1 MSASVRLG
9 ARPVALLLL
18 CCLVW
23 GLNQVAIKVSVAG
36 VSPLL
41 GAGLRSLVATGL
53 VWLWCRARGEPL
65 FRRDGTGA
73 YGLLIGLM
81 FASEV
86 ALIYWGLAY
95 TTASRSVIF
104 LYSAP
109 FFVALGAHHFIPG
122 ERLTR
127 RRTAG
132 LVLAFAGLCLACA
145 DALSLPS
152 RRELWGDMLELA
164 AGLLWGATTV
174 VLKVGVVLKVA
185 VVLKKGGRVPLTPP
199 RMLFY
204 QLAISSVALIG
215 ASLAVRE
222 AGVVSASAPV
232 LAALAYQAVIVA
244 FASYLAWFWLLRRYP
259 ASDLAPY
266 LFWTPLFGVL
276 AGWALLGDPL
286 SGSLGAAAALIA
298 LGIYLVN
305 RQRYSAPT
313 V

>member
-1 MSASVRLG
+1 MSGSGRLG
-9 ARPVALLLL
+9 ALPVAVLLL

-23 GLNQVAIKVSVAG
+23 GLNQVAIKMSGAG

-41 GAGLRSLVATGL
+41 GAGLRSLVAAAL
-53 VWLWCRARGEPL
+53 VWLWCGIRGEPL

-73 YGLLIGLM
+73 YGLLIGLL
-81 FASEV
+81 FAAEV
-86 ALIYWGLAY
+86 ALIYWGLAF

-109 FFVALGAHHFIPG
+109 FFVALGAHRYIPG

-127 RRTAG
+127 RRITG

-145 DALSLPS
+145 DALYLPS
-152 RRELWGDMLELA
+152 RRELFGDMLELA
-164 AGLLWGATTV
+164 AGFLWGATTV
-174 VLKVGVVLKVA
+174 VIKM
-185 VVLKKGGRVPLTPP
+185 GGRVPLSPP

-215 ASLAVRE
+215 ASLALRE
-222 AGVVSASAPV
+222 PGVVAATAPV
-232 LAALAYQAVIVA
+232 LGALAYQAVIVA

-259 ASDLAPY
+259 ASDLAPH

-286 SGSLGAAAALIA
+286 SGNLGGAAVLIA
-298 LGIYLVN
+298 VGIYLVN
-305 RQRYSAPT
+305 R
-313 V
+313 

>member
-1 MSASVRLG
+1 MSGSGRLG
-9 ARPVALLLL
+9 ALPVALLLL

-23 GLNQVAIKVSVAG
+23 GLNQVAIKMSGAG
-36 VSPLL
+36 VSPLM
-41 GAGLRSLVATGL
+41 GAGLRSLVAAAL
-53 VWLWCRARGEPL
+53 VWLWCGIRGEPL

-73 YGLLIGLM
+73 YGLLIGLL
-81 FASEV
+81 FAAEV
-86 ALIYWGLAY
+86 ALIYWGLAF

-109 FFVALGAHHFIPG
+109 FFVALGAHRYIPG

-127 RRTAG
+127 RRIAG

-145 DALSLPS
+145 DALYLPS
-152 RRELWGDMLELA
+152 RRELFGDMLELA
-164 AGLLWGATTV
+164 AGFLWGATTV
-174 VLKVGVVLKVA
+174 VIKM
-185 VVLKKGGRVPLTPP
+185 GGRVPMSPP

-204 QLAISSVALIG
+204 QLAISSVALVG

-222 AGVVSASAPV
+222 PGVVAATAPV

-259 ASDLAPY
+259 ASDLAPH

-286 SGSLGAAAALIA
+286 SGNLGAAAVLIA
-298 LGIYLVN
+298 VGIYLVN
-305 RQRYSAPT
+305 R
-313 V
+313 

>member
-1 MSASVRLG
+1 VSGSGRLG
-9 ARPVALLLL
+9 ALPVALLLL

-23 GLNQVAIKVSVAG
+23 GLNQVAIKMSGAG
-36 VSPLL
+36 VSPLM
-41 GAGLRSLVATGL
+41 GAGLRSLVAAAL
-53 VWLWCRARGEPL
+53 VWLWCGIRGEPL

-73 YGLLIGLM
+73 YGLLIGLL
-81 FASEV
+81 FAAEV
-86 ALIYWGLAY
+86 ALIYWGLAF

-109 FFVALGAHHFIPG
+109 FFVALGAHRYIPG

-127 RRTAG
+127 RRIAG

-145 DALSLPS
+145 DALYLPS
-152 RRELWGDMLELA
+152 RRELFGDMLELA
-164 AGLLWGATTV
+164 AGFLWGATTV
-174 VLKVGVVLKVA
+174 AIKM
-185 VVLKKGGRVPLTPP
+185 GGRVPLSPP

-204 QLAISSVALIG
+204 QLAVSTVALIG

-222 AGVVSASAPV
+222 PGVVAATAPV

-259 ASDLAPY
+259 ASDLAPH

-286 SGSLGAAAALIA
+286 SGNLGAAAVLIA
-298 LGIYLVN
+298 GGIYLVN
-305 RQRYSAPT
+305 R
-313 V
+313 

>member
-1 MSASVRLG
+1 MSRTGRLG
-9 ARPVALLLL
+9 ALPAALLLL
-18 CCLVW
+18 CCLIW
-23 GLNQVAIKVSVAG
+23 GLNQVAIKVSVGG
-36 VSPLL
+36 VSPQL
-41 GAGLRSLVATGL
+41 GAGLRSVAAAGF
-53 VWLWCRARGEPL
+53 VWLWCLVRGEPL

-81 FASEV
+81 FAGEF

-109 FFVALGAHHFIPG
+109 FFVALGAHRYIPG

-127 RRTAG
+127 GRIAG
-132 LVLAFAGLCLACA
+132 LALAFAGLCLACA
-145 DALSLPS
+145 DALYLPS
-152 RRELWGDMLELA
+152 RRELFGDTLELL

-174 VLKVGVVLKVA
+174 VLKKGVGPRT
-185 VVLKKGGRVPLTPP
+185 GGRAALTPP

-204 QLAISSVALIG
+204 QLAVSSVALIG
-215 ASLAVRE
+215 GSLALRE
-222 AGVVSASAPV
+222 PGVVAPTAAV
-232 LAALAYQAVIVA
+232 VAALAYQAVIVA
-244 FASYLAWFWLLRRYP
+244 FASYLAWFWLLGRYP

-276 AGWALLGDPL
+276 AGRVLLGDPL
-286 SGSLGAAAALIA
+286 SANLGAAAALVA

-305 RQRYSAPT
+305 R
-313 V
+313 

>member
-1 MSASVRLG
+1 MSGSRRLG
-9 ARPVALLLL
+9 TLPVALLLL

-23 GLNQVAIKVSVAG
+23 GLNQVAIKVGVAG
-36 VSPLL
+36 ISPLM
-41 GAGLRSLVATGL
+41 GAGLRSLVAAAL
-53 VWLWCRARGEPL
+53 VWLWCGLRGEPML
-65 FRRDGTGA
+65 RRDGTGPF
-73 YGLLIGLM
+73 GLLIGLL
-81 FASEV
+81 FAGEV

-109 FFVALGAHHFIPG
+109 FFVALGAHRYIPG

-127 RRTAG
+127 ARTAG
-132 LVLAFAGLCLACA
+132 LVVAFAGLCLACA
-145 DALSLPS
+145 DALYLPS
-152 RRELWGDMLELA
+152 RRELFGDMLELA
-164 AGLLWGATTV
+164 AGFLWGATTV
-174 VLKVGVVLKVA
+174 VV
-185 VVLKKGGRVPLTPP
+185 KKGGRVPLTPS

-215 ASLAVRE
+215 ASLALQER
-222 AGVVSASAPV
+222 GVFAPTVSV

-266 LFWTPLFGVL
+266 LFWTPLAGVL
-276 AGWALLGDPL
+276 AGRVLLGDPL
-286 SGSLGAAAALIA
+286 SANLGAAAALVA

-305 RQRYSAPT
+305 R
-313 V
+313 